1 MRGALLALLVGAGVA
16 GIAGCTGFTSHLDG
30 NLPRSGSLVPATN
43 LQLTP
48 SLAIP
53 LEKLVFLGA
62 YVGAAYLILDPLAP
76 NWKIEEAPLPDN
88 HVHLALKM
96 KRFYAGGAGEA
107 RVVFNRRAE
116 NLVQYGGFDG
126 YQVMDYSEGIESSVL
141 GSRRVAEGDIRL
153 IGKGDARPQG
163 SAPPARSTPESATK
177 PLS

>member
-1 MRGALLALLVGAGVA
+1 MKAALLTLLAGV
-16 GIAGCTGFTSHLDG
+16 GLVGCTGLTSRLEG
-30 NLPRSGSLVPATN
+30 NLPRSGSLVPASN

-48 SLAIP
+48 SLSIP

-76 NWKIEEAPLPDN
+76 NWEIEEAPLPGN
-88 HVHLALKM
+88 RIHLALKM

-107 RVVFNRRAE
+107 RLVFNRRAK

-126 YQVMDYSEGIESSVL
+126 YQVMDYSEGLDSSVL
-141 GSRRVAEGDIRL
+141 GSRRFAEGDIRL
-153 IGKGDARPQG
+153 IGKGDGSPQG
-163 SAPPARSTPESATK
+163 CAPPACSTPESATK